1 MSQAVELVKTADL
14 YCGLIYINL
23 KYSSKVSDI
32 IIIADGTFI
41 TFFKTYQTDAY
52 ISLRQETILNQF
64 LSLIFAGETC
74 NDEGKEDQRW
84 KVTYWNKSLFS
95 FIG

>member
-1 MSQAVELVKTADL
+1 MELVKTADL
-14 YCGLIYINL
+14 LWAHLHQPEMFL
-23 KYSSKVSDI
+23 KGQRHYNN
-32 IIIADGTFI
+32 IADGTFI

-84 KVTYWNKSLFS
+84 KVTY
-95 FIG
+95 